1 MVIYMGQMTP
11 ETSRMVGSISGNL
24 FPFLL
29 PILFTAFIAKKHKV
43 RFNNKNLHIVLFITL
58 LWSIAIIIKQHL
70 FSSQELSYYFFLFY
84 ALIVAYVHVQA
95 YGYRFFSLYEDV
107 MVFMCKIV
115 TVLWLVSVITPG
127 HLSQI
132 FYQFPQTGFGRNFLY
147 LFNWMDPMKGQVIS
161 NIQRNAG
168 FSWEPG
174 RFAISVILAIT
185 VNLLRNGI
193 KFKGNRNVLW
203 LFVALVST
211 MSTTGYS
218 IMMTIFTLFWFKKF
232 SIRKLF
238 SFIIIAIPI
247 GIFIFSLEFMGE
259 KLEVRA
265 DMDTRVYDIMKSVD
279 YANSQKKSEYEVSL
293 DRFESIYFEAIY
305 NIPNDPILGYGR
317 NVLHSYY
324 SENISTVFTLTG
336 GLLKILGQY
345 GVPLGL
351 LIYCILFKS
360 SMTIANESK
369 QRKRF
374 AIAIVVLMASISYIL
389 FCIPIFTTFW
399 MYGLYIKSSQI

>member
-1 MVIYMGQMTP
+1 MGQMTP
-11 ETSRMVGSISGNL
+11 ETSRMVSSISGDL

-43 RFNNKNLHIVLFITL
+43 RFNNKNLHIVLSITL

-70 FSSQELSYYFFLFY
+70 YSSQELSYYFFMFY
-84 ALIVAYVHVQA
+84 ALIIAYIHAQA
-95 YGYRFFSLYEDV
+95 YGYKFFILYEDV
-107 MVFMCKIV
+107 MVFMCKIAV
-115 TVLWLVSVITPG
+115 VLWCLSVITPG

-132 FYQFPQTGFGRNFLY
+132 FYQCPQTGYGRNFLY
-147 LFNWMDPMKGQVIS
+147 LYDWMEPTKGQVTAG
-161 NIQRNAG
+161 IQRNAG

-174 RFAISVILAIT
+174 RFAISVVLAIT

-193 KFKGNRNVLW
+193 KLKNNRDILW
-203 LFVALVST
+203 LLAALIST

-218 IMMTIFTLFWFKKF
+218 IMMIIFALFWFKKF
-232 SIRKLF
+232 SIGKLIG
-238 SFIIIAIPI
+238 FIIIAIPI
-247 GIFIFSLEFMGE
+247 GMFIFSLEFMGE

-265 DMDTRVYDIMKSVD
+265 DLDMRVNDIMESID

-336 GLLKILGQY
+336 GLLKIFGQY

-360 SMTIANESK
+360 SMTIANEFK

-374 AIAIVVLMASISYIL
+374 AIAIVVLMASISYVL

-399 MYGLYIKSSQI
+399 MYVFFAKKETNIG